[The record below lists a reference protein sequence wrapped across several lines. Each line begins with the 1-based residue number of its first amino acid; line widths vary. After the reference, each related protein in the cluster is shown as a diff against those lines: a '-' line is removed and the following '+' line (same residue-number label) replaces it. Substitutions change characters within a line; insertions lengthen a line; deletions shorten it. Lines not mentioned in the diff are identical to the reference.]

1 MTAHTSLLEAAF
13 TDSDRTSR
21 GGQRDHDR
29 TRSPHPPSHS
39 GTLIAIYAI
48 AVLGLGWIGP
58 LIDHTAGHGL
68 GGGPGQ
74 LVWILLPIAA
84 AMLLR

>member
-1 MTAHTSLLEAAF
+1 MTTTELDPPTHRATPAPS
-13 TDSDRTSR
+13 S
-21 GGQRDHDR
+21 
-29 TRSPHPPSHS
+29 TR
-39 GTLIAIYAI
+39 IAIYAI

-68 GGGPGQ
+68 GEGPGQ